1 MDINE
6 EEKDS
11 LLLSDEDNL
20 LDDSLEDNSLISE
33 NKINEIAEANA
44 SLSTMDSDPFN
55 LIKDV
60 NSTLSKIEKKI
71 DKDSV
76 QLSKLDQ
83 LEEIKD
89 ELKKIT
95 SSNKVNEFNDVIDN
109 DVSSSTN
116 GNNLPDNTD
125 LIIQIENLQEKIQ
138 KIETSNSAYEE
149 KLKDIEET
157 LVRFKKIENELEV
170 EVIEEEIGQIP
181 LSEENIF
188 DDKVDEMKNNEN
200 INNSIK
206 IHPKPKN
213 NILVLILLLL
223 ILLVSGAVVLDSLG
237 IVNLYLSE
245 ILKTFFN

>member
-1 MDINE
+1 MDIND
-6 EEKDS
+6 EEKDN

-20 LDDSLEDNSLISE
+20 LDDNLEDNSLISE
-33 NKINEIAEANA
+33 NKIDEIAEANA

-109 DVSSSTN
+109 DASSSTN

-188 DDKVDEMKNNEN
+188 DNKVDEMKNNED

-206 IHPKPKN
+206 IHPKPKS

-237 IVNLYLSE
+237 IVDLYLSE

>member
-1 MDINE
+1 MDIND
-6 EEKDS
+6 EEKDN

-20 LDDSLEDNSLISE
+20 LDDNLEDNSLISE
-33 NKINEIAEANA
+33 NKIDEIAEANA

-109 DVSSSTN
+109 DVSSSTD
-116 GNNLPDNTD
+116 GDNLPDNTD

-138 KIETSNSAYEE
+138 KIEASNSTYEE

-181 LSEENIF
+181 LSEENVF
-188 DDKVDEMKNNEN
+188 DNKMDEMKNNEDK
-200 INNSIK
+200 NNSTK
-206 IHPKPKN
+206 INPKPKN

>member
-1 MDINE
+1 MDIND
-6 EEKDS
+6 EEKDN

-20 LDDSLEDNSLISE
+20 LDDNLEDNSLISE
-33 NKINEIAEANA
+33 NKIDEIAEANA

-109 DVSSSTN
+109 DASSSTD
-116 GNNLPDNTD
+116 GDNLPDNTD

-138 KIETSNSAYEE
+138 KIEASNSTYEE

-181 LSEENIF
+181 LSEENVF
-188 DDKVDEMKNNEN
+188 DNKMDEMKNNED
-200 INNSIK
+200 INNSTK

-237 IVNLYLSE
+237 IVDLYLSE

>member
-33 NKINEIAEANA
+33 NKIDEIAEANA

-206 IHPKPKN
+206 IHPKPKS

-237 IVNLYLSE
+237 IVDLYLSE
-245 ILKTFFN
+245 ILKTFFS

>member
-1 MDINE
+1 MDIND
-6 EEKDS
+6 EEKDN

-20 LDDSLEDNSLISE
+20 LDDNLEDNSLISE
-33 NKINEIAEANA
+33 NKIDEIAEANA

-206 IHPKPKN
+206 IHPKPKS

-237 IVNLYLSE
+237 IVDLYLSE
-245 ILKTFFN
+245 ILKTFFS

>member
-1 MDINE
+1 MDIND
-6 EEKDS
+6 EEKDN

-20 LDDSLEDNSLISE
+20 LDDNLEDNSLISE
-33 NKINEIAEANA
+33 NKIDEIAEANA

-181 LSEENIF
+181 LSEENVF
-188 DDKVDEMKNNEN
+188 DNKMDEMKNNED

-206 IHPKPKN
+206 IHPKPKS

-237 IVNLYLSE
+237 IVDLYLSE
-245 ILKTFFN
+245 ILKTFFS

>member
-1 MDINE
+1 MDIND
-6 EEKDS
+6 EEKDN

-20 LDDSLEDNSLISE
+20 LDDNLEDNSLISE
-33 NKINEIAEANA
+33 NKIDEIAEANA

-109 DVSSSTN
+109 DASSSTD
-116 GNNLPDNTD
+116 GDNLPDNTD

-138 KIETSNSAYEE
+138 KIEASNSTYEE

-188 DDKVDEMKNNEN
+188 DNKVDEMKNNEDK
-200 INNSIK
+200 NNSIK
-206 IHPKPKN
+206 IHPKPKS

-237 IVNLYLSE
+237 IVDLYLSE

>member
-1 MDINE
+1 MDIND

-33 NKINEIAEANA
+33 NKIDEIAEANA

-206 IHPKPKN
+206 IHPKPKS

-237 IVNLYLSE
+237 IVDLYLSE
-245 ILKTFFN
+245 ILKTFFS

>member
-1 MDINE
+1 MDIND
-6 EEKDS
+6 EEKDN

-20 LDDSLEDNSLISE
+20 LDDNLEDNSLISE
-33 NKINEIAEANA
+33 NKIDEIAEANA

-138 KIETSNSAYEE
+138 KIEASNSTYEE

-188 DDKVDEMKNNEN
+188 DNKVDEMKNNEDK
-200 INNSIK
+200 NNSIK
-206 IHPKPKN
+206 IHPKPKS

>member
-33 NKINEIAEANA
+33 NKIDEIAEANA

-188 DDKVDEMKNNEN
+188 DNKVDEMKNNEDK
-200 INNSIK
+200 NNSIK
-206 IHPKPKN
+206 IHPKPKS

-237 IVNLYLSE
+237 IVDLYLSE
-245 ILKTFFN
+245 ILKTFFS

>member
-1 MDINE
+1 MDIND
-6 EEKDS
+6 EEKDN

-20 LDDSLEDNSLISE
+20 LDDNLEDNSLISE
-33 NKINEIAEANA
+33 NKIDEIAEANA

-109 DVSSSTN
+109 DASSSTD
-116 GNNLPDNTD
+116 GDNLPDNSD

-138 KIETSNSAYEE
+138 KIEASNSTYEE

-181 LSEENIF
+181 LSEENVF
-188 DDKVDEMKNNEN
+188 DNKMDEMKNNEDK
-200 INNSIK
+200 NNSTK
-206 IHPKPKN
+206 THPKPKN

-237 IVNLYLSE
+237 IVDLYLSE

>member
-1 MDINE
+1 MMKKKID
-6 EEKDS
+6 

-33 NKINEIAEANA
+33 NKIDEIAEANA

-188 DDKVDEMKNNEN
+188 DNKVDEMKNNERY
-200 INNSIK
+200 K
-206 IHPKPKN
+206 
-213 NILVLILLLL
+213 
-223 ILLVSGAVVLDSLG
+223 
-237 IVNLYLSE
+237 
-245 ILKTFFN
+245 

>member
-1 MDINE
+1 MDIND
-6 EEKDS
+6 EEKDN

-33 NKINEIAEANA
+33 NKIDEIAEANA

-109 DVSSSTN
+109 DASSSTD
-116 GNNLPDNTD
+116 GDNLPDNTD

-138 KIETSNSAYEE
+138 KIEASNSTYEE

-188 DDKVDEMKNNEN
+188 DNKMDEMKNNED

-206 IHPKPKN
+206 IHPKPKS

-237 IVNLYLSE
+237 IVDLYLSE

>member
-1 MDINE
+1 M
-6 EEKDS
+6 
-11 LLLSDEDNL
+11 LLSDEDNL

-33 NKINEIAEANA
+33 NKIDEIAEANA

-109 DVSSSTN
+109 DASSSTD
-116 GNNLPDNTD
+116 GDNLPDNTD

-138 KIETSNSAYEE
+138 KIEASNSAYEE

-188 DDKVDEMKNNEN
+188 DNKVDEMKNNERY
-200 INNSIK
+200 K
-206 IHPKPKN
+206 
-213 NILVLILLLL
+213 
-223 ILLVSGAVVLDSLG
+223 
-237 IVNLYLSE
+237 
-245 ILKTFFN
+245 

>member
-33 NKINEIAEANA
+33 NKIDEIAEANA

-206 IHPKPKN
+206 IHPKPKS

-237 IVNLYLSE
+237 IVDLYLSE

>member
-20 LDDSLEDNSLISE
+20 LDDNLEDNSLISE
-33 NKINEIAEANA
+33 NKIDEIAEANA

-109 DVSSSTN
+109 DASSSTD
-116 GNNLPDNTD
+116 GDNLPDNTD

-206 IHPKPKN
+206 IHPKPKS

-237 IVNLYLSE
+237 IVDLYLSE
-245 ILKTFFN
+245 ILKTFFS

>member
-1 MDINE
+1 MDIND
-6 EEKDS
+6 EEKDN

-33 NKINEIAEANA
+33 NKIDEIAEANA

-109 DVSSSTN
+109 DASSSTD
-116 GNNLPDNTD
+116 GDNLPDNTD

-138 KIETSNSAYEE
+138 KIEASNSTYEE

-181 LSEENIF
+181 LSEENVF
-188 DDKVDEMKNNEN
+188 DNKMDEMKNNE
-200 INNSIK
+200 
-206 IHPKPKN
+206 
-213 NILVLILLLL
+213 
-223 ILLVSGAVVLDSLG
+223 G
-237 IVNLYLSE
+237 
-245 ILKTFFN
+245 

>member
-1 MDINE
+1 MDIND
-6 EEKDS
+6 EEKDN

-20 LDDSLEDNSLISE
+20 LDDNLEDNSLISE
-33 NKINEIAEANA
+33 NKIDEIAEANA

-181 LSEENIF
+181 LREENIF
-188 DDKVDEMKNNEN
+188 DNKMDEIKNNED

-206 IHPKPKN
+206 IHPKPKS

-237 IVNLYLSE
+237 IVDLYLSE

>member
-6 EEKDS
+6 EEKNS

-33 NKINEIAEANA
+33 NKIDEIAEANA

-206 IHPKPKN
+206 IHPKPKS

-237 IVNLYLSE
+237 IVDLYLSE
-245 ILKTFFN
+245 ILKTFFS

>member
-206 IHPKPKN
+206 IHPKPKS

-237 IVNLYLSE
+237 IIDLYLSE
-245 ILKTFFN
+245 ILKTFFS

>member
-1 MDINE
+1 MDIND
-6 EEKDS
+6 EEKDN

-20 LDDSLEDNSLISE
+20 LDDNLEDNSLISE
-33 NKINEIAEANA
+33 NKIDEIAEANA

-109 DVSSSTN
+109 DASSSTD
-116 GNNLPDNTD
+116 GDNLPDNTD

-206 IHPKPKN
+206 IHPKPKS

-237 IVNLYLSE
+237 IVDLYLSE
-245 ILKTFFN
+245 ILKTFFS

>member
-1 MDINE
+1 MDIND
-6 EEKDS
+6 EEKDN

-20 LDDSLEDNSLISE
+20 LDDNLEDNSLISE
-33 NKINEIAEANA
+33 NKIDEIAEANA

-109 DVSSSTN
+109 DASSSTD
-116 GNNLPDNTD
+116 GDNLPDNTD

-138 KIETSNSAYEE
+138 KIEASNSTYEE

-181 LSEENIF
+181 LSEENVF
-188 DDKVDEMKNNEN
+188 DNKMDEMKNNEDK
-200 INNSIK
+200 NNSIK
-206 IHPKPKN
+206 IHPKPKS

-237 IVNLYLSE
+237 IVDLYLSE

>member
-1 MDINE
+1 MDIND
-6 EEKDS
+6 EEKDN

-20 LDDSLEDNSLISE
+20 LDDNLEDNSLISE
-33 NKINEIAEANA
+33 NKIDEIAEANA

-188 DDKVDEMKNNEN
+188 DNKVDEMKNNEDK
-200 INNSIK
+200 NNSTK

-237 IVNLYLSE
+237 IVDLYLSE

>member
-1 MDINE
+1 MDIND
-6 EEKDS
+6 EEKDN

-20 LDDSLEDNSLISE
+20 LDDNLEDNSLISE
-33 NKINEIAEANA
+33 NKIDEIAEANA

-109 DVSSSTN
+109 DASSSTD
-116 GNNLPDNTD
+116 GDNLPDNTD

-188 DDKVDEMKNNEN
+188 DNKVDEMKNNEDK
-200 INNSIK
+200 NNSIK
-206 IHPKPKN
+206 IHPKPKS

-237 IVNLYLSE
+237 IVDLYLSE

>member
-1 MDINE
+1 MDIND
-6 EEKDS
+6 EEKDN

-20 LDDSLEDNSLISE
+20 LDDNLEDNSLISE
-33 NKINEIAEANA
+33 NKIDEIAEANA

-109 DVSSSTN
+109 DASSSTD
-116 GNNLPDNTD
+116 GDNLPDNTD

-138 KIETSNSAYEE
+138 KIETSNSTYEE

-206 IHPKPKN
+206 IHPKPKS

-237 IVNLYLSE
+237 IVDLYLSE

>member
-1 MDINE
+1 M
-6 EEKDS
+6 
-11 LLLSDEDNL
+11 
-20 LDDSLEDNSLISE
+20 
-33 NKINEIAEANA
+33 EIAEANA

-109 DVSSSTN
+109 DASSSTD
-116 GNNLPDNTD
+116 GDNLPDNTD

-138 KIETSNSAYEE
+138 KIEASNSAYEE

-181 LSEENIF
+181 LSEKIF
-188 DDKVDEMKNNEN
+188 LTNKMDEMKNNED
-200 INNSIK
+200 INNSK
-206 IHPKPKN
+206 DT
-213 NILVLILLLL
+213 
-223 ILLVSGAVVLDSLG
+223 S
-237 IVNLYLSE
+237 
-245 ILKTFFN
+245 KTKK

>member
-1 MDINE
+1 MDIND
-6 EEKDS
+6 EEKDN

-20 LDDSLEDNSLISE
+20 LDDNLEDNSLISE
-33 NKINEIAEANA
+33 NKIDEIAEANA

-109 DVSSSTN
+109 DASSSTD
-116 GNNLPDNTD
+116 GDNLPDNTD

-188 DDKVDEMKNNEN
+188 DNKVDEMKNNEDK
-200 INNSIK
+200 NNSTK

-237 IVNLYLSE
+237 IVDLYLSE

>member
-1 MDINE
+1 MDIND
-6 EEKDS
+6 EEKDN

-20 LDDSLEDNSLISE
+20 LDDNLEDNSLISE
-33 NKINEIAEANA
+33 NKIDEIAEANA

-109 DVSSSTN
+109 DASSSTD
-116 GNNLPDNTD
+116 GDNLPDNTD

-138 KIETSNSAYEE
+138 KIEASNSTYEE

-188 DDKVDEMKNNEN
+188 DNKMDEMKNNE
-200 INNSIK
+200 
-206 IHPKPKN
+206 
-213 NILVLILLLL
+213 
-223 ILLVSGAVVLDSLG
+223 G
-237 IVNLYLSE
+237 
-245 ILKTFFN
+245 

>member
-33 NKINEIAEANA
+33 NKIDEIAEANA

-109 DVSSSTN
+109 DASSSTD
-116 GNNLPDNTD
+116 GDNLPDNTD

-206 IHPKPKN
+206 IHPKPKS

-237 IVNLYLSE
+237 IVDLYLSE
-245 ILKTFFN
+245 ILKTFFS

>member
-33 NKINEIAEANA
+33 NKIDEIAEANA

-109 DVSSSTN
+109 DASSSTD
-116 GNNLPDNTD
+116 GDNLPDNTD

-138 KIETSNSAYEE
+138 KIEASNSTYEE

-181 LSEENIF
+181 LSEENVF
-188 DDKVDEMKNNEN
+188 DNKMDEMKNNEDK
-200 INNSIK
+200 NNSTK
-206 IHPKPKN
+206 INPKPKN

-237 IVNLYLSE
+237 IVDLYLSE
-245 ILKTFFN
+245 ILKTFFS

>member
-1 MDINE
+1 MDIND
-6 EEKDS
+6 EEKDN

-20 LDDSLEDNSLISE
+20 LDDNLEDNSLISE
-33 NKINEIAEANA
+33 NKIDEIAEANA

-109 DVSSSTN
+109 DASSSTD
-116 GNNLPDNTD
+116 GDNLPDNTD

-138 KIETSNSAYEE
+138 KIEASNSTYEE

-181 LSEENIF
+181 LSEENVF
-188 DDKVDEMKNNEN
+188 DNKMDEMKNNE
-200 INNSIK
+200 
-206 IHPKPKN
+206 
-213 NILVLILLLL
+213 
-223 ILLVSGAVVLDSLG
+223 G
-237 IVNLYLSE
+237 
-245 ILKTFFN
+245 

>member
-1 MDINE
+1 MDIND
-6 EEKDS
+6 EEKDN

-20 LDDSLEDNSLISE
+20 LDDNLEDNSLISE
-33 NKINEIAEANA
+33 NKIDEIAEANA

-206 IHPKPKN
+206 IHPKPKS

-237 IVNLYLSE
+237 IVDLYLSE

>member
-138 KIETSNSAYEE
+138 KIEASNSTYEE

-181 LSEENIF
+181 LSEENVF
-188 DDKVDEMKNNEN
+188 DNKMDEMKNNEDK
-200 INNSIK
+200 NNSTK

>member
-1 MDINE
+1 MDIND
-6 EEKDS
+6 EEKDN

-20 LDDSLEDNSLISE
+20 LDDNLEDNSLISE
-33 NKINEIAEANA
+33 NKIDEIAEANA

-188 DDKVDEMKNNEN
+188 DNKVDEMKNNEDK
-200 INNSIK
+200 NNSIK
-206 IHPKPKN
+206 IHPKPKS

-237 IVNLYLSE
+237 IVDLYLSE
-245 ILKTFFN
+245 ILKTFFS

>member
-1 MDINE
+1 MDIND
-6 EEKDS
+6 EEKDN

-20 LDDSLEDNSLISE
+20 LDDNLEDNSLISE
-33 NKINEIAEANA
+33 NKIDEIAEANA

-109 DVSSSTN
+109 DASSSTD
-116 GNNLPDNTD
+116 GDNLPDNTD

-206 IHPKPKN
+206 IHPKPKS

-237 IVNLYLSE
+237 IVDLYLSE

>member
-1 MDINE
+1 MDIND
-6 EEKDS
+6 EEKDN

-20 LDDSLEDNSLISE
+20 LDDNLEDNSLISE
-33 NKINEIAEANA
+33 NKIDEIAEANA

-138 KIETSNSAYEE
+138 KIEASNSTYEE

-181 LSEENIF
+181 LSEENVF
-188 DDKVDEMKNNEN
+188 DNKMDEMKNNED

-206 IHPKPKN
+206 IHPKPKS

-237 IVNLYLSE
+237 IVDLYLSE
-245 ILKTFFN
+245 ILKTFFS

>member
-33 NKINEIAEANA
+33 NKIDEIAEANA

-188 DDKVDEMKNNEN
+188 DNKVDEMKNNED

-206 IHPKPKN
+206 IHPKPKS

-237 IVNLYLSE
+237 IVDLYLSE
-245 ILKTFFN
+245 ILKTFFS